1 MCATLALRPPQQ
13 TGLQMRPRTE
23 GTEAASPH
31 NGISNE
37 ARMRKD
43 WLRAPE
49 EPSGMGWFHPHSH
62 LCPAPL
68 CQLYTEASRPFG
80 AVLMVRRINERKVPG
95 TAPAWAWGLGIRG
108 ESEPGIP
115 LSVSPHPGRQGHHP
129 TPGNPTSGYTE
140 GSEWS
145 QVLWRAPKGHTAG
158 LETAASLCLPL
169 QLKEECG
176 QFSGM
181 SLSVLQRPPNL

>member
-1 MCATLALRPPQQ
+1 
-13 TGLQMRPRTE
+13 
-23 GTEAASPH
+23 
-31 NGISNE
+31 
-37 ARMRKD
+37 
-43 WLRAPE
+43 
-49 EPSGMGWFHPHSH
+49 MGWFHPHSH

-68 CQLYTEASRPFG
+68 CQLYTAASRPFG

-95 TAPAWAWGLGIRG
+95 TVPAWHMLVLVLRKALDALISRAWGLGIRG

-115 LSVSPHPGRQGHHP
+115 LSVSPHPGRQGDHP

-181 SLSVLQRPPNL
+181 SLSVLQRPPNLSVIIYSHAPWRGS